1 VSSRRPQ
8 HTDSS
13 LLGALSVVGAAFLFS
28 TGGTAIKLTSL
39 SPWQVASFRSGI
51 AALTLAILVPRALRS
66 IQRRTLLVGVAY
78 AATMILYVA
87 ANKYTTAANAIF
99 LQSTAPLYILLLAP
113 RLLGERSHRGDLGWM
128 AAIGLGLAA
137 FFVGDQQTFA
147 TAPKPWLGNLL
158 GAASGITWALT
169 IMGLRWVGSAR
180 VARDGDGTEGASRS
194 RPGAAAALVGN
205 ALASLACLP
214 WALPVALASTGWV
227 DWLAVVHLGVFQ
239 IGVAYVLLTDGI
251 EHVPALEA
259 SLLLLI
265 EPTFSPL
272 WAWIVHGEVP
282 GPWAVAGGVLIL
294 SATTGM
300 AVAAERRKRRL
311 RRVSGSARG
320 R

>member
-1 VSSRRPQ
+1 M
-8 HTDSS
+8 
-13 LLGALSVVGAAFLFS
+13 
-28 TGGTAIKLTSL
+28 
-39 SPWQVASFRSGI
+39 ASFRSGI

-66 IQRRTLLVGVAY
+66 ISRRTLLVGVAY
-78 AATMILYVA
+78 AVTMILYVA

-99 LQSTAPLYILLLAP
+99 LQSTAPLYILILGP
-113 RLLGERSHRGDLGWM
+113 RLLGERSHRSDLGWM

-137 FFVGDQQTFA
+137 FFVGDQRTFA
-147 TAPKPWLGNLL
+147 TAPDPWLGNLL
-158 GAASGITWALT
+158 GAASGITWAFT

-180 VARDGDGTEGASRS
+180 RPEHGDEATGRS

-205 ALASLACLP
+205 AIAALACLP
-214 WALPVALASTGWV
+214 WALPVAVGSTGWV

-282 GPWAVAGGVLIL
+282 GPWAWAGGVLIL

-300 AVAAERRKRRL
+300 AVAAERRKRKL
-311 RRVSGSARG
+311 RREAG
-320 R
+320 